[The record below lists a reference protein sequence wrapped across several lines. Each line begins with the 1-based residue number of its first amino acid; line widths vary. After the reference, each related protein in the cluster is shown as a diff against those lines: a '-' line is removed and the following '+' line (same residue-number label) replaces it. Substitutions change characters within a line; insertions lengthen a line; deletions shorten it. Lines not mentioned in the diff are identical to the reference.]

1 MYTGQVNIYRGDYCY
16 DSGVTGEHADPGT
29 TITVSC
35 SVENGPGVDAFQW
48 LLNENVEESV
58 TNGQPASQAFGENDQ
73 FMSTVIY
80 YNESIRTNVT
90 LSFTAVPSLDNTVI
104 GCDNGAGSSD
114 SCTLKIKSQLY
125 II

>member
-35 SVENGPGVDAFQW
+35 SVENGPGVDVFRWFRDGSAV
-48 LLNENVEESV
+48 LNIIDGLPV
-58 TNGQPASQAFGENDQ
+58 SQVFGINE
-73 FMSTVIY
+73 FMSNVIY
-80 YNESIRTNVT
+80 YNESIQTNVT

-104 GCDNGAGSSD
+104 GCRDGAGNSD

-125 II
+125 